1 MKVADG
7 FWLSKKGYEVNYAS
21 QAYKVETTENA
32 IKVLA
37 TPYTVMN
44 RGMTLGGPN
53 LEITYSSTCENT
65 IKVHIDHYRGGLD
78 NIPRFEL
85 NEDPNF
91 KPVINRSED
100 SVELIS
106 GDTKVVIR
114 IADDWDVQFYYKD
127 RHLTG
132 GAWRS
137 TSIIH
142 ENQFHANARME
153 LQEDDQDFNYPQDPN
168 RTYIREQLKTDIGEC
183 IYGFGEKFTPFVKNG
198 QVVEIWNSDGGT
210 CSDQS
215 YKNIPFYVSSK
226 SYGVFVNSSDKV
238 SFEVNSD
245 TVSKVTFTQP
255 GEELEYF
262 IIGGENLE
270 DVLKHYTDLT
280 GKPSLPPA
288 YTFGLWLSTSFTTSY
303 DEETVTSFIDGMK
316 DRKIPLQVFHFDC
329 FWMKEYEWCNFEWDK
344 DMFPDPE
351 GMLKRLHDKGLE
363 ICVWINSY
371 VGQQSKLFDIGKEK
385 GYFIKNLDGSVYQS
399 DMWQPGMAIVDFTNP
414 EACEWFKGLLKKL
427 FDMGVNNIKTD
438 FGERIPT
445 KVKYF
450 NGKDPIKMHN
460 YYTYLYNKCVFE
472 ALEEYYG
479 KDKACLFARSAT
491 VGGQKFPVHWGGD
504 CYAEY
509 SAMSETL
516 RGGLSLCS
524 SGFGFFSHDMGG
536 FEATAPADVYKRWC
550 AFGLLSTHSRLHGST
565 SYRVP
570 WVYDED
576 GDTEACDVLRHY
588 TVLKGRLMP
597 YLWAQANKTHTEGV
611 PMMRSMIIAFSDDTA
626 CKYLDQ
632 QYMLGDNLC
641 IVIDSNIVI
650 IAAAGNTAGTHATC
664 NNSCVAGHA
673 AADGQDALRNLHA
686 DDIFGAGFQTDQNDL
701 LPSFVLDLLFSIFS
715 AEDNATAGRSRRSG
729 QALADCFSS
738 LQGSSVKLRV
748 QQGIQLLGLNA
759 QYSGALIDNALI
771 NEVAGDLQSSLCGT
785 LAVTGLQHIQVA
797 VLNGELHILHIAEVV
812 LQTGSD
818 LNELVVDLRH
828 LLVQVADGRRSA
840 DTSNDVLALCIDEV
854 LAHQLLSA
862 GGGVTGECNAG
873 AGAVAGVTESHLLDV
888 DSGAPLV
895 GDLVHLTIDVCA
907 GVVPAAE
914 DGLDSLDELILGVL
928 GEGSALVVLIDLLEG
943 ADQFLQVVSSQ
954 VNVVLDALGFLHLVD
969 LDLEQAL
976 RDHHNDVRE
985 HLHKATV
992 AVVCKTG
999 VAGLLCQT
1007 FKPACTGFCRSS
1019 CGQSPFHLQPQFLFT
1034 D

>member
-215 YKNIPFYVSSK
+215 YKNIPFYISSK

-303 DEETVTSFIDGMK
+303 DEKTVTSFIDGMK

-351 GMLKRLHDKGLE
+351 GLLKRLHDRGLE

-641 IVIDSNIVI
+641 IVPVMNEEGIAEFYVPDNGTWTDIQSGETYEGGKYYTRKCDYFQTPILARPNSIVTY
-650 IAAAGNTAGTHATC
+650 GNFDAEDKMT
-664 NNSCVAGHA
+664 VVY
-673 AADGQDALRNLHA
+673 DYLQDAEA
-686 DDIFGAGFQTDQNDL
+686 
-701 LPSFVLDLLFSIFS
+701 V
-715 AEDNATAGRSRRSG
+715 
-729 QALADCFSS
+729 
-738 LQGSSVKLRV
+738 VY
-748 QQGIQLLGLNA
+748 GL
-759 QYSGALIDNALI
+759 
-771 NEVAGDLQSSLCGT
+771 
-785 LAVTGLQHIQVA
+785 
-797 VLNGELHILHIAEVV
+797 
-812 LQTGSD
+812 
-818 LNELVVDLRH
+818 
-828 LLVQVADGRRSA
+828 
-840 DTSNDVLALCIDEV
+840 
-854 LAHQLLSA
+854 
-862 GGGVTGECNAG
+862 
-873 AGAVAGVTESHLLDV
+873 
-888 DSGAPLV
+888 
-895 GDLVHLTIDVCA
+895 
-907 GVVPAAE
+907 E
-914 DGLDSLDELILGVL
+914 DGKTAQAAIFDSESNKITDITATRNGNVITVSYDATDKSFKVTA
-928 GEGSALVVLIDLLEG
+928 EGKTVEA
-943 ADQFLQVVSSQ
+943 
-954 VNVVLDALGFLHLVD
+954 
-969 LDLEQAL
+969 
-976 RDHHNDVRE
+976 
-985 HLHKATV
+985 KAGSTSV
-992 AVVCKTG
+992 EIT
-999 VAGLLCQT
+999 L
-1007 FKPACTGFCRSS
+1007 
-1019 CGQSPFHLQPQFLFT
+1019 
-1034 D
+1034 

>member
-215 YKNIPFYVSSK
+215 YKNIPFYISSK

-351 GMLKRLHDKGLE
+351 GLLKRLHDRGLE

-641 IVIDSNIVI
+641 IVPVMNEEGIAEFYVPDNGTWTDIQSGETYEGGKYYTRKCDYFQTPILARPNSIVTY
-650 IAAAGNTAGTHATC
+650 GNFDAEDKMT
-664 NNSCVAGHA
+664 VVY
-673 AADGQDALRNLHA
+673 DYLQDAEA
-686 DDIFGAGFQTDQNDL
+686 
-701 LPSFVLDLLFSIFS
+701 V
-715 AEDNATAGRSRRSG
+715 
-729 QALADCFSS
+729 
-738 LQGSSVKLRV
+738 VY
-748 QQGIQLLGLNA
+748 GL
-759 QYSGALIDNALI
+759 
-771 NEVAGDLQSSLCGT
+771 
-785 LAVTGLQHIQVA
+785 
-797 VLNGELHILHIAEVV
+797 
-812 LQTGSD
+812 
-818 LNELVVDLRH
+818 
-828 LLVQVADGRRSA
+828 
-840 DTSNDVLALCIDEV
+840 
-854 LAHQLLSA
+854 
-862 GGGVTGECNAG
+862 
-873 AGAVAGVTESHLLDV
+873 
-888 DSGAPLV
+888 
-895 GDLVHLTIDVCA
+895 
-907 GVVPAAE
+907 E
-914 DGLDSLDELILGVL
+914 DGKTAQATIFDSESNKITDITATRNGNVITVSYAATDKSFKVTA
-928 GEGSALVVLIDLLEG
+928 EGKTVEA
-943 ADQFLQVVSSQ
+943 
-954 VNVVLDALGFLHLVD
+954 
-969 LDLEQAL
+969 
-976 RDHHNDVRE
+976 
-985 HLHKATV
+985 KAGSTSV
-992 AVVCKTG
+992 EIT
-999 VAGLLCQT
+999 L
-1007 FKPACTGFCRSS
+1007 
-1019 CGQSPFHLQPQFLFT
+1019 
-1034 D
+1034 

>member
-351 GMLKRLHDKGLE
+351 GLLKRLHDRGLE

-570 WVYDED
+570 WVYDEY

-641 IVIDSNIVI
+641 IVPVMNEEGIAEFYVPDNGTWTDIQSGETYEGGKYYTRKCDYFQTPILARPNSIVTY
-650 IAAAGNTAGTHATC
+650 GNFDAEDKMT
-664 NNSCVAGHA
+664 VVY
-673 AADGQDALRNLHA
+673 DYLQDAEA
-686 DDIFGAGFQTDQNDL
+686 
-701 LPSFVLDLLFSIFS
+701 V
-715 AEDNATAGRSRRSG
+715 
-729 QALADCFSS
+729 
-738 LQGSSVKLRV
+738 VY
-748 QQGIQLLGLNA
+748 GL
-759 QYSGALIDNALI
+759 
-771 NEVAGDLQSSLCGT
+771 
-785 LAVTGLQHIQVA
+785 
-797 VLNGELHILHIAEVV
+797 
-812 LQTGSD
+812 
-818 LNELVVDLRH
+818 
-828 LLVQVADGRRSA
+828 
-840 DTSNDVLALCIDEV
+840 
-854 LAHQLLSA
+854 
-862 GGGVTGECNAG
+862 
-873 AGAVAGVTESHLLDV
+873 
-888 DSGAPLV
+888 
-895 GDLVHLTIDVCA
+895 
-907 GVVPAAE
+907 E
-914 DGLDSLDELILGVL
+914 DGKTAQATIFDSESNKITDITATRNGNVITVSYAATDKSFKVTA
-928 GEGSALVVLIDLLEG
+928 EGKTVEA
-943 ADQFLQVVSSQ
+943 
-954 VNVVLDALGFLHLVD
+954 
-969 LDLEQAL
+969 
-976 RDHHNDVRE
+976 
-985 HLHKATV
+985 KAGSTSV
-992 AVVCKTG
+992 EIT
-999 VAGLLCQT
+999 L
-1007 FKPACTGFCRSS
+1007 
-1019 CGQSPFHLQPQFLFT
+1019 
-1034 D
+1034 

>member
-215 YKNIPFYVSSK
+215 YKNIPFYISSK

-351 GMLKRLHDKGLE
+351 GLLKRLHDRGLE

-641 IVIDSNIVI
+641 IVPVMNEEGIAEFYVPDNGTWTDIQSGETYEGGKYYTRKCDYFQTPILARPNSIVTY
-650 IAAAGNTAGTHATC
+650 GNFDAEDKMT
-664 NNSCVAGHA
+664 VVY
-673 AADGQDALRNLHA
+673 DYLQDAEAVVYGLEDGKTAQATIFDSESNKITDITATRNGNVITVSYA
-686 DDIFGAGFQTDQNDL
+686 ATDK
-701 LPSFVLDLLFSIFS
+701 SFKVT
-715 AEDNATAGRSRRSG
+715 AEGKTVEA
-729 QALADCFSS
+729 
-738 LQGSSVKLRV
+738 K
-748 QQGIQLLGLNA
+748 
-759 QYSGALIDNALI
+759 
-771 NEVAGDLQSSLCGT
+771 
-785 LAVTGLQHIQVA
+785 
-797 VLNGELHILHIAEVV
+797 
-812 LQTGSD
+812 TGS
-818 LNELVVDLRH
+818 
-828 LLVQVADGRRSA
+828 
-840 DTSNDVLALCIDEV
+840 TSVEITL
-854 LAHQLLSA
+854 
-862 GGGVTGECNAG
+862 
-873 AGAVAGVTESHLLDV
+873 
-888 DSGAPLV
+888 
-895 GDLVHLTIDVCA
+895 
-907 GVVPAAE
+907 
-914 DGLDSLDELILGVL
+914 
-928 GEGSALVVLIDLLEG
+928 
-943 ADQFLQVVSSQ
+943 
-954 VNVVLDALGFLHLVD
+954 
-969 LDLEQAL
+969 
-976 RDHHNDVRE
+976 
-985 HLHKATV
+985 
-992 AVVCKTG
+992 
-999 VAGLLCQT
+999 
-1007 FKPACTGFCRSS
+1007 
-1019 CGQSPFHLQPQFLFT
+1019 
-1034 D
+1034 

>member
-215 YKNIPFYVSSK
+215 YKNIPFYISSK

-303 DEETVTSFIDGMK
+303 DEKTVTSFIDGMK

-351 GMLKRLHDKGLE
+351 GLLKRLHDRGLE

-516 RGGLSLCS
+516 RGGLSLCT

-641 IVIDSNIVI
+641 IVPVMNEEGIAEFYVPDNGTWTDIQSGETYEGGKYYTRKCDYFQTPILARPNSIVTY
-650 IAAAGNTAGTHATC
+650 GNFDAEDKMT
-664 NNSCVAGHA
+664 VVY
-673 AADGQDALRNLHA
+673 DYLQDAEA
-686 DDIFGAGFQTDQNDL
+686 
-701 LPSFVLDLLFSIFS
+701 V
-715 AEDNATAGRSRRSG
+715 
-729 QALADCFSS
+729 
-738 LQGSSVKLRV
+738 VY
-748 QQGIQLLGLNA
+748 GL
-759 QYSGALIDNALI
+759 
-771 NEVAGDLQSSLCGT
+771 
-785 LAVTGLQHIQVA
+785 
-797 VLNGELHILHIAEVV
+797 
-812 LQTGSD
+812 
-818 LNELVVDLRH
+818 
-828 LLVQVADGRRSA
+828 
-840 DTSNDVLALCIDEV
+840 
-854 LAHQLLSA
+854 
-862 GGGVTGECNAG
+862 
-873 AGAVAGVTESHLLDV
+873 
-888 DSGAPLV
+888 
-895 GDLVHLTIDVCA
+895 
-907 GVVPAAE
+907 E
-914 DGLDSLDELILGVL
+914 DGKTAQAAIFDSESNKITDITATRNGNVITVSYAATDKSFKVTA
-928 GEGSALVVLIDLLEG
+928 EGKTVEA
-943 ADQFLQVVSSQ
+943 
-954 VNVVLDALGFLHLVD
+954 
-969 LDLEQAL
+969 
-976 RDHHNDVRE
+976 
-985 HLHKATV
+985 KAGSTSV
-992 AVVCKTG
+992 EIT
-999 VAGLLCQT
+999 L
-1007 FKPACTGFCRSS
+1007 
-1019 CGQSPFHLQPQFLFT
+1019 
-1034 D
+1034 

>member
-65 IKVHIDHYRGGLD
+65 IKVRIDHYRGGLD

-215 YKNIPFYVSSK
+215 YKNIPFYISSK

-303 DEETVTSFIDGMK
+303 DEKTVTSFIDGMK

-351 GMLKRLHDKGLE
+351 GLLKRLHDRGLE

-472 ALEEYYG
+472 ALDEYYG

-641 IVIDSNIVI
+641 IVPVMNEEGIAEFYVPDNGTWTDIQSGETYEGGKYYTRKCDYFQTPILARPNSIVTY
-650 IAAAGNTAGTHATC
+650 GNFDAEDKMT
-664 NNSCVAGHA
+664 VVY
-673 AADGQDALRNLHA
+673 DYLQDAEA
-686 DDIFGAGFQTDQNDL
+686 
-701 LPSFVLDLLFSIFS
+701 V
-715 AEDNATAGRSRRSG
+715 
-729 QALADCFSS
+729 
-738 LQGSSVKLRV
+738 VY
-748 QQGIQLLGLNA
+748 GL
-759 QYSGALIDNALI
+759 
-771 NEVAGDLQSSLCGT
+771 
-785 LAVTGLQHIQVA
+785 
-797 VLNGELHILHIAEVV
+797 
-812 LQTGSD
+812 
-818 LNELVVDLRH
+818 
-828 LLVQVADGRRSA
+828 
-840 DTSNDVLALCIDEV
+840 
-854 LAHQLLSA
+854 
-862 GGGVTGECNAG
+862 
-873 AGAVAGVTESHLLDV
+873 
-888 DSGAPLV
+888 
-895 GDLVHLTIDVCA
+895 
-907 GVVPAAE
+907 E
-914 DGLDSLDELILGVL
+914 DGKTAQAAIFDSESNKITDITATRNGNVITVSYAATDKSFKVTA
-928 GEGSALVVLIDLLEG
+928 EGKTVEA
-943 ADQFLQVVSSQ
+943 
-954 VNVVLDALGFLHLVD
+954 
-969 LDLEQAL
+969 
-976 RDHHNDVRE
+976 
-985 HLHKATV
+985 KAGSTSV
-992 AVVCKTG
+992 EIT
-999 VAGLLCQT
+999 L
-1007 FKPACTGFCRSS
+1007 
-1019 CGQSPFHLQPQFLFT
+1019 
-1034 D
+1034 

>member
-65 IKVHIDHYRGGLD
+65 IKVRIDHYRGGLD

-215 YKNIPFYVSSK
+215 YKNIPFYISSK

-303 DEETVTSFIDGMK
+303 DEKTVTSFIDGMK

-351 GMLKRLHDKGLE
+351 GLLKRLHDRGLE

-641 IVIDSNIVI
+641 IVPVMNEEGVAEFYVPDNGTWTDIQSGETYEGGKYYTRKCDYFQTPILARPNSIVTY
-650 IAAAGNTAGTHATC
+650 GNFDAEDKMT
-664 NNSCVAGHA
+664 VVY
-673 AADGQDALRNLHA
+673 DYLQDAEA
-686 DDIFGAGFQTDQNDL
+686 
-701 LPSFVLDLLFSIFS
+701 V
-715 AEDNATAGRSRRSG
+715 
-729 QALADCFSS
+729 
-738 LQGSSVKLRV
+738 VY
-748 QQGIQLLGLNA
+748 GL
-759 QYSGALIDNALI
+759 
-771 NEVAGDLQSSLCGT
+771 
-785 LAVTGLQHIQVA
+785 
-797 VLNGELHILHIAEVV
+797 
-812 LQTGSD
+812 
-818 LNELVVDLRH
+818 
-828 LLVQVADGRRSA
+828 
-840 DTSNDVLALCIDEV
+840 
-854 LAHQLLSA
+854 
-862 GGGVTGECNAG
+862 
-873 AGAVAGVTESHLLDV
+873 
-888 DSGAPLV
+888 
-895 GDLVHLTIDVCA
+895 
-907 GVVPAAE
+907 E
-914 DGLDSLDELILGVL
+914 DGKTAQAAIFDSESNKITDITATRNGNVITVSYDATDKSFKVTA
-928 GEGSALVVLIDLLEG
+928 EGKTVEA
-943 ADQFLQVVSSQ
+943 
-954 VNVVLDALGFLHLVD
+954 
-969 LDLEQAL
+969 
-976 RDHHNDVRE
+976 
-985 HLHKATV
+985 KAGSTSV
-992 AVVCKTG
+992 EIT
-999 VAGLLCQT
+999 L
-1007 FKPACTGFCRSS
+1007 
-1019 CGQSPFHLQPQFLFT
+1019 
-1034 D
+1034 

>member
-21 QAYKVETTENA
+21 QAYKVETTENV

-215 YKNIPFYVSSK
+215 YKNIPFYISSK

-351 GMLKRLHDKGLE
+351 GLLKRLHDRGLE

-641 IVIDSNIVI
+641 IVPVMNEEGIAEFYVPDNGTWTDIQSGETYEGGKYYTRKCDYFQTPILARPNSIVTY
-650 IAAAGNTAGTHATC
+650 GNFDAEDKMT
-664 NNSCVAGHA
+664 VVY
-673 AADGQDALRNLHA
+673 DYLQDAEA
-686 DDIFGAGFQTDQNDL
+686 
-701 LPSFVLDLLFSIFS
+701 V
-715 AEDNATAGRSRRSG
+715 
-729 QALADCFSS
+729 
-738 LQGSSVKLRV
+738 VY
-748 QQGIQLLGLNA
+748 GL
-759 QYSGALIDNALI
+759 
-771 NEVAGDLQSSLCGT
+771 
-785 LAVTGLQHIQVA
+785 
-797 VLNGELHILHIAEVV
+797 
-812 LQTGSD
+812 
-818 LNELVVDLRH
+818 
-828 LLVQVADGRRSA
+828 
-840 DTSNDVLALCIDEV
+840 
-854 LAHQLLSA
+854 
-862 GGGVTGECNAG
+862 
-873 AGAVAGVTESHLLDV
+873 
-888 DSGAPLV
+888 
-895 GDLVHLTIDVCA
+895 
-907 GVVPAAE
+907 E
-914 DGLDSLDELILGVL
+914 DGKTAQATIFDSESNKITDITATRNGNVITVSYAATDKSFKVTA
-928 GEGSALVVLIDLLEG
+928 EGKTVEA
-943 ADQFLQVVSSQ
+943 
-954 VNVVLDALGFLHLVD
+954 
-969 LDLEQAL
+969 
-976 RDHHNDVRE
+976 
-985 HLHKATV
+985 KAGSTSV
-992 AVVCKTG
+992 EIT
-999 VAGLLCQT
+999 L
-1007 FKPACTGFCRSS
+1007 
-1019 CGQSPFHLQPQFLFT
+1019 
-1034 D
+1034 

>member
-215 YKNIPFYVSSK
+215 YKNIPFYISSK
-226 SYGVFVNSSDKV
+226 GYGVFVNSSDKV

-351 GMLKRLHDKGLE
+351 GLLKRLHDRGLE

-641 IVIDSNIVI
+641 IVPVMNEEGIAEFYVPDNGTWTDIQSGETYEGGKYYTRKCDYFQTPILARPNSIVTY
-650 IAAAGNTAGTHATC
+650 GNFDAEDKMT
-664 NNSCVAGHA
+664 VVY
-673 AADGQDALRNLHA
+673 DYLQDAEA
-686 DDIFGAGFQTDQNDL
+686 
-701 LPSFVLDLLFSIFS
+701 V
-715 AEDNATAGRSRRSG
+715 
-729 QALADCFSS
+729 
-738 LQGSSVKLRV
+738 VY
-748 QQGIQLLGLNA
+748 GL
-759 QYSGALIDNALI
+759 
-771 NEVAGDLQSSLCGT
+771 
-785 LAVTGLQHIQVA
+785 
-797 VLNGELHILHIAEVV
+797 
-812 LQTGSD
+812 
-818 LNELVVDLRH
+818 
-828 LLVQVADGRRSA
+828 
-840 DTSNDVLALCIDEV
+840 
-854 LAHQLLSA
+854 
-862 GGGVTGECNAG
+862 
-873 AGAVAGVTESHLLDV
+873 
-888 DSGAPLV
+888 
-895 GDLVHLTIDVCA
+895 
-907 GVVPAAE
+907 E
-914 DGLDSLDELILGVL
+914 DGKTAQATIFDSESNKITDITATRNGNVITVSYAATDKSFKVTA
-928 GEGSALVVLIDLLEG
+928 EGKTVEA
-943 ADQFLQVVSSQ
+943 
-954 VNVVLDALGFLHLVD
+954 
-969 LDLEQAL
+969 
-976 RDHHNDVRE
+976 
-985 HLHKATV
+985 KAGSTSV
-992 AVVCKTG
+992 EIT
-999 VAGLLCQT
+999 L
-1007 FKPACTGFCRSS
+1007 
-1019 CGQSPFHLQPQFLFT
+1019 
-1034 D
+1034 

>member
-65 IKVHIDHYRGGLD
+65 IKVRIDHYRGGLD

-215 YKNIPFYVSSK
+215 YKNIPFYISSK

-303 DEETVTSFIDGMK
+303 DEKTVTSFIDGMK

-351 GMLKRLHDKGLE
+351 GLLKRLHDRGLE

-385 GYFIKNLDGSVYQS
+385 G
-399 DMWQPGMAIVDFTNP
+399 
-414 EACEWFKGLLKKL
+414 
-427 FDMGVNNIKTD
+427 
-438 FGERIPT
+438 
-445 KVKYF
+445 
-450 NGKDPIKMHN
+450 
-460 YYTYLYNKCVFE
+460 
-472 ALEEYYG
+472 
-479 KDKACLFARSAT
+479 
-491 VGGQKFPVHWGGD
+491 
-504 CYAEY
+504 
-509 SAMSETL
+509 
-516 RGGLSLCS
+516 
-524 SGFGFFSHDMGG
+524 
-536 FEATAPADVYKRWC
+536 
-550 AFGLLSTHSRLHGST
+550 
-565 SYRVP
+565 
-570 WVYDED
+570 
-576 GDTEACDVLRHY
+576 
-588 TVLKGRLMP
+588 
-597 YLWAQANKTHTEGV
+597 
-611 PMMRSMIIAFSDDTA
+611 
-626 CKYLDQ
+626 
-632 QYMLGDNLC
+632 
-641 IVIDSNIVI
+641 
-650 IAAAGNTAGTHATC
+650 
-664 NNSCVAGHA
+664 
-673 AADGQDALRNLHA
+673 
-686 DDIFGAGFQTDQNDL
+686 
-701 LPSFVLDLLFSIFS
+701 
-715 AEDNATAGRSRRSG
+715 
-729 QALADCFSS
+729 
-738 LQGSSVKLRV
+738 
-748 QQGIQLLGLNA
+748 
-759 QYSGALIDNALI
+759 
-771 NEVAGDLQSSLCGT
+771 
-785 LAVTGLQHIQVA
+785 
-797 VLNGELHILHIAEVV
+797 
-812 LQTGSD
+812 
-818 LNELVVDLRH
+818 
-828 LLVQVADGRRSA
+828 
-840 DTSNDVLALCIDEV
+840 
-854 LAHQLLSA
+854 
-862 GGGVTGECNAG
+862 
-873 AGAVAGVTESHLLDV
+873 
-888 DSGAPLV
+888 
-895 GDLVHLTIDVCA
+895 
-907 GVVPAAE
+907 
-914 DGLDSLDELILGVL
+914 
-928 GEGSALVVLIDLLEG
+928 
-943 ADQFLQVVSSQ
+943 
-954 VNVVLDALGFLHLVD
+954 
-969 LDLEQAL
+969 
-976 RDHHNDVRE
+976 
-985 HLHKATV
+985 
-992 AVVCKTG
+992 
-999 VAGLLCQT
+999 
-1007 FKPACTGFCRSS
+1007 
-1019 CGQSPFHLQPQFLFT
+1019 
-1034 D
+1034 